1 MMSDCLISF
10 GSNLG
15 NSPALLAQSVG
26 LLQEASGISR
36 VQTSQTILTQPV
48 GGPSGQSPYLNAVVR
63 CEASLPAVELHQK
76 LLGIEAAL
84 GRVRRHRWGSRT
96 VDLDL
101 LLYDCERIETETLS
115 IPHPRMAYRRFVLQ
129 PAVEIAGEMKHPVCG
144 CTIKELLR
152 CLDDRAN
159 RIVVVDD
166 SPRPAEEWFD
176 QLALSVEDEPFR
188 LVSRHAEEMVELGK
202 DEWQL
207 MWLDSSRA
215 QSVLE
220 AVKLLI
226 LQDRQTD
233 PGAAIDFRGPRLLSA
248 DFDLEVMRVE
258 IVAAIQA
265 MIPIPTRTE

>member
-1 MMSDCLISF
+1 MSDCLISF

-15 NSPALLAQSVG
+15 NRSALLAQSVG
-26 LLQEASGISR
+26 LLQEVAGISR
-36 VQTSQTILTQPV
+36 VQTSQPIQTQPV
-48 GGPSGQSPYLNAVVR
+48 GGPSGQSPYLNAVIR
-63 CEASLPAVELHQK
+63 CEASLSAVELHRE

-101 LLYDCERIETETLS
+101 LLYDSERIETDALS

-129 PAVEIAGEMKHPVCG
+129 PSVEIAGEMKHPVCG

-152 CLDDRAN
+152 CLDNRAN
-159 RIVVVDD
+159 RIVVVDN

-188 LVSRHAEEMVELGK
+188 LVSSHAEEMVELGK

-207 MWLDSSRA
+207 MWLDSSRTRA
-215 QSVLE
+215 VLE
-220 AVKLLI
+220 TAKLLI
-226 LQDRQTD
+226 LPGRPTD
-233 PGAAIDFRGPRLLSA
+233 PGVAIDFRGPRLLA
-248 DFDLEVMRVE
+248 TDFDLEVMRVE

-265 MIPIPTRTE
+265 MIPIPIQNE